1 MNSFFDDMDLLMTM
15 LELSEIEEV
24 DFNESS
30 EIVKFS
36 VEEDWEDFINE

>member
-30 EIVKFS
+30 EVVKFS

>member
-15 LELSEIEEV
+15 LELSEIEEG

-30 EIVKFS
+30 EVVKFS